1 MKCLKTSH
9 LRYSGVPCFT
19 TIAKDGKYSCFV
31 DSDLGVGPDVP
42 VVPDRVQAIKST
54 GGFLETG
61 S

>member
-42 VVPDRVQAIKST
+42 VVPDRVQAIKT
-54 GGFLETG
+54 RKV
-61 S
+61 

>member
-31 DSDLGVGPDVP
+31 DSDLGVGPDVNLSSESP
-42 VVPDRVQAIKST
+42 VQSPGD
-54 GGFLETG
+54 E
-61 S
+61 